1 MRLPKHALTFAS
13 WLAVL
18 AVPIAAAQAATP
30 AAAAP
35 KPAAPAAAPTPA
47 APAAA
52 PASTLDADA
61 AATAPAPQ
69 ATTSGSVQGNVGLQ
83 LGSSGSTSSG
93 SLSEF
98 FDNYSLRFGLEA
110 AGPLHFR
117 DAPDGR
123 VEQTTVFPFGFKLAF
138 LFGHEVKDIHR
149 AGLQLSY
156 LSVAKSDN
164 RSLKMIPI
172 DLVYEIGHPLVLQVL
187 LGYNAQAGS
196 GFESKYGGLSTGM
209 ALRYSFQSL
218 EKWSPVTV
226 SPGIIARAN
235 ISSDSM
241 QYSTVFLGAQLE
253 VSYDTNN

>member
-1 MRLPKHALTFAS
+1 MRLPKHALTFAG

-30 AAAAP
+30 AAAP
-35 KPAAPAAAPTPA
+35 KSAPAAATTPA
-47 APAAA
+47 APAGAT
-52 PASTLDADA
+52 ASALDADA
-61 AATAPAPQ
+61 ATSNPAPQ
-69 ATTSGSVQGNVGLQ
+69 AAASGAVQGNVGLQ
-83 LGSSGSTSSG
+83 LGSSNSTTGGG

-98 FDNYSLRFGLEA
+98 FDNYSLRLGLEA
-110 AGPLHFR
+110 AGALHFR
-117 DAPDGR
+117 DAPDGK

-156 LSVAKSDN
+156 LSVAKSDT

-172 DLVYEIGHPLVLQVL
+172 DLIYEIGHPLVLQVL

>member
-1 MRLPKHALTFAS
+1 M
-13 WLAVL
+13 
-18 AVPIAAAQAATP
+18 
-30 AAAAP
+30 
-35 KPAAPAAAPTPA
+35 
-47 APAAA
+47 
-52 PASTLDADA
+52 
-61 AATAPAPQ
+61 
-69 ATTSGSVQGNVGLQ
+69 Q
-83 LGSSGSTSSG
+83 LGSSGSTTTSNSSG
-93 SLSEF
+93 SLTDF
-98 FDNYSLRFGLEA
+98 FDNYSIRLGLEA
-110 AGPLHFR
+110 AGPLKFR

-123 VEQTTVFPFGFKLAF
+123 VEQTTVFPFGFKAAF

-209 ALRYSFQSL
+209 ALRYSFQAL

-226 SPGIIARAN
+226 SPGLIARAN